1 MPRVPWHTFKHRYP
15 QAHLVAA
22 SVRAAQL
29 VGSPDLKAAQT
40 TLERFVKTLAPAG
53 DYATTI
59 VRDTGRPEVHL
70 AFADERDA
78 RTLADAVHARLS
90 HSDAGWA
97 SERAFRLDA
106 ASLPGDHIPP
116 AATKAAP
123 AQRALAKIDVC
134 PQSDISPATR
144 CALLIVV

>member
-40 TLERFVKTLAPAG
+40 TLERFVKTLAPVG

-59 VRDTGRPEVHL
+59 VRDTGRPEVYL

-78 RTLADAVHARLS
+78 RILADAVDAVDARVS
-90 HSDAGWA
+90 HGDAGWA
-97 SERAFRLDA
+97 SERAFRLDG
-106 ASLPGDHIPP
+106 ASLRAIASRLPP
-116 AATKAAP
+116 RKPRPPSAH
-123 AQRALAKIDVC
+123 
-134 PQSDISPATR
+134 
-144 CALLIVV
+144 

>member
-1 MPRVPWHTFKHRYP
+1 MPKVPWHAFKHSHP
-15 QAHLVAA
+15 QAHLVIAV
-22 SVRAAQL
+22 VRAAQL

-40 TLERFVKTLAPAG
+40 TLERFLKTLAPAG

-78 RTLADAVHARLS
+78 RALADAVHAGLS
-90 HSDAGWA
+90 HRNAGWA

-106 ASLPGDHIPP
+106 ASLRAITSRLPP
-116 AATKAAP
+116 RKPRPPPSAH
-123 AQRALAKIDVC
+123 
-134 PQSDISPATR
+134 
-144 CALLIVV
+144 